1 MALYRIE
8 ASEVIHFAIEV
19 EADDDIKALEKANKM
34 FADTKARQDYVS
46 DYSGYQ
52 VDRVMVDN
60 GQGYFEEIEQG
71 DYYADF
77 KY

>member
-60 GQGYFEEIEQG
+60 GQGYFEEIE
-71 DYYADF
+71 
-77 KY
+77 